1 MTVAYVVAGL
11 LALLVFSLNQ
21 LVQLAEDCCVSD
33 ALSAVQ
39 RGSIEKIY
47 KLL

>member
-11 LALLVFSLNQ
+11 LALLVFSLDQ
-21 LVQLAEDCCVSD
+21 LIQLAEDSRVSD
-33 ALSAVQ
+33 ALSAVE